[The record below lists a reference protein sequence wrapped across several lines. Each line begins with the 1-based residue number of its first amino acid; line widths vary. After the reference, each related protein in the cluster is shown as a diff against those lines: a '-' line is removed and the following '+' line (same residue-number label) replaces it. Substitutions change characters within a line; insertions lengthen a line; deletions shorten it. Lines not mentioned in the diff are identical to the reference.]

1 MSETILL
8 VAGCIV
14 FATVTVATLLYG
26 YTALNRAW
34 LADDVANVSLP
45 VPLPIPLPVSSPFPA
60 VVPLTAA
67 PIPVLSPD

>member
-14 FATVTVATLLYG
+14 FATVTVATLVYG

-34 LADDVANVSLP
+34 MADDVAN
-45 VPLPIPLPVSSPFPA
+45 IPLPHPLPLPASSPFPGVVPLA
-60 VVPLTAA
+60 VVP
-67 PIPVLSPD
+67 IPVRSPD

>member
-34 LADDVANVSLP
+34 LADDVANTSLP
-45 VPLPIPLPVSSPFPA
+45 LSLPLPVSSSFPA
-60 VVPLTAA
+60 VVPLAVV